1 MQVICDKLNHE
12 VVANYTIDLRPKMS
26 KTVAEI
32 MTAEPITVS
41 PQTSLQEAI
50 QILADN
56 KISGLPVVDAQGQ
69 LVGII
74 SETDLTWQTTGVETP
89 PYIMFLDSVIYLQN
103 PAKHNQEL
111 HKALGQTV
119 EEAMSDRPVTIQ
131 GSQLVRDAARIMHEK
146 KVRRLP
152 VVDEQSNLIGII
164 TQGDVIRMMAAG

>member
-1 MQVICDKLNHE
+1 
-12 VVANYTIDLRPKMS
+12 MS

-32 MTAEPITVS
+32 MTADPTTVS

-50 QILADN
+50 QILAER
-56 KISGLPVVDAQGQ
+56 KISGLPVVDETGK

-74 SETDLTWQTTGVETP
+74 SETDLTWQATGVDAP

-103 PAKHNQEL
+103 PLKHNEEV

-119 EEAMSDRPVTIQ
+119 GEAMSDRPTTIKA
-131 GSQLVRDAARIMHEK
+131 SQLVREAAKIMHDK

-152 VVDEQSNLIGII
+152 VVDESSKLVGII
-164 TQGDVIRMMAAG
+164 TQGDVIRMMAAQ

>member
-1 MQVICDKLNHE
+1 MN
-12 VVANYTIDLRPKMS
+12 

-32 MTAEPITVS
+32 MTADPITVS

-50 QILADN
+50 QILVEK
-56 KISGLPVVDAQGQ
+56 KISGLPVVNSEGK

-74 SETDLTWQTTGVETP
+74 SETDLTWQATGVDTP

-103 PAKHNQEL
+103 PAKHNQEV

-119 EEAMSDRPVTIQ
+119 EEAMSDRPVTIKAN
-131 GSQLVRDAARIMHEK
+131 QLVRDAAKIMHEK
-146 KVRRLP
+146 KIRRLP

-164 TQGDVIRMMAAG
+164 TQGDVVRMMAAG